1 MIFYYRNKEHSKYP
15 DFERPSEICLFY
27 IEPGEELLPDNF
39 EEPMDDVEEEPV
51 TMMEEEDVTMTT
63 PITTPI
69 MRTTTISVVSDKDV
83 KR

>member
-1 MIFYYRNKEHSKYP
+1 MLP
-15 DFERPSEICLFY
+15 DNF
-27 IEPGEELLPDNF
+27 DNF

-69 MRTTTISVVSDKDV
+69 MRTTTISVVSDKKDV